1 MGCLVQVHIWSN
13 FKVIFMKVRCLLP
26 PSLAVGSSVFQD
38 LTRPPS
44 AVRSFFHTC
53 PRSLPLSPLSPF
65 NPTPVPFDPLLI
77 SNSEGP
83 LRKGEG
89 RETKG

>member
-13 FKVIFMKVRCLLP
+13 FKVIFLKVRRFLP
-26 PSLAVGSSVFQD
+26 PSLAVRSSVFQY
-38 LTRPPS
+38 LTRPAL
-44 AVRSFFHTC
+44 AVRSFLRTC
-53 PRSLPLSPLSPF
+53 PCSLPLSPLFLF
-65 NPTPVPFDPLLI
+65 NPTPVPFDPFLI